1 MLRSV
6 TRTLA
11 FYVKWLAE
19 VVRQPA
25 LMLSLVVG
33 PFLLLAAFGQGAKLG
48 VPKPKT
54 YLVVPQTAPSGPLDP
69 VPEDLDRYLNI
80 VGKGTDLAVAR
91 EQLRQGKAELVAVLP
106 TDPLSTV
113 KSGQHVSVQIL
124 TNEIDPVRKTYTRT
138 FLSQQVSIVNQQAIE
153 KAITEAQG
161 SIDQIQALTAQG
173 HQSVKLARAANSNS
187 SQRQQVSALK
197 NLLGPLSS
205 DSGKAGIAA
214 TGAAFVIP
222 GLGVSAANDPAKLS
236 QSVDSLNRQINSLDA
251 RLTSDSSAT
260 ASPQEL
266 DQIDQ
271 NLTAIDNT
279 TALIKSIPAE
289 VLSAPFQADVE
300 NIAPFVPTLTGFYGP
315 AVLALLV
322 QHLAIT
328 LGALSM
334 ARIRLLGLMELLKAS
349 PVRPTEVTT
358 GNYLSYGSLC
368 ALAAAV
374 LTALLVYVLGVPVAG
389 SYVPLVATLALLILS
404 SLGIGFFISMVSSSE
419 LQAAQIAMLMLIAT
433 VFFSGFLVSLD
444 TIVWP
449 VRAISYIIPATYAI
463 RTLQDVMLRGLLRTP
478 TDLWVLGGVSIAFFF
493 LTVAL
498 FRREYRPR

>member
-19 VVRQPA
+19 VLRQPA

-48 VPKPKT
+48 VPKPRT
-54 YLVVPQTAPSGPLDP
+54 YLVTPQANLNGPLDP
-69 VPEDLDRYLNI
+69 VPEDLDQYLNI
-80 VGKGTDLAVAR
+80 VDKGSDLAVAR
-91 EQLRQGKAELVAVLP
+91 EQLRQGKADLVAVLP
-106 TDPLSTV
+106 SDPLATV
-113 KSGQHVSVQIL
+113 RSGEHVTVQIL
-124 TNEIDPVRKTYTRT
+124 TNEIDPVRKVYTRT
-138 FLSQQVSIVNQQAIE
+138 FLSQQVATVNQQAIE
-153 KAITEAQG
+153 KAISEAQG
-161 SIDQIQALTAQG
+161 SIDQIQTLIAQG
-173 HQSVKLARAANSNS
+173 HQSVKLARGANSNPA
-187 SQRQQVSALK
+187 QRHQVGALK
-197 NLLGPLSS
+197 TMLGPLSTG
-205 DSGKAGIAA
+205 SGKAAIAA

-222 GLGVSAANDPAKLS
+222 GLGVASASDPAKLS
-236 QSVDSLNRQINSLDA
+236 QSVDSLNRQINALDT
-251 RLTSDSSAT
+251 RLSADSSAT

-271 NLTAIDNT
+271 NLTAIDT
-279 TALIKSIPAE
+279 TAALIKSIPAE
-289 VLSAPFQADVE
+289 VLSAPFQAEIE

-334 ARIRLLGLMELLKAS
+334 ARIRLLGLMELLKVS
-349 PVRPTEVTT
+349 PVRPSEVTT
-358 GNYLSYGSLC
+358 GNYLTYGSLC
-368 ALAAAV
+368 AVAAAI
-374 LTALLVYVLGVPVAG
+374 LTGLLVKILGVPVAG
-389 SYVPLVATLALLILS
+389 SYVTLVETLAVLILS
-404 SLGIGFFISMVSSSE
+404 SLGIGFFIAMISSSE

-463 RTLQDVMLRGLLRTP
+463 RTLQDVMLRRVLRSP
-478 TDLWVLGGVSIAFFF
+478 SDLWVLSGVSVAFFF
-493 LTVAL
+493 ITVAL